1 MMKLS
6 FLSKKARLCVFLIIL
21 SFGLAWW
28 DYRLYTS
35 VGNVQREISNLK
47 QEEVKRGKHLMEVR
61 AFKRS
66 LNFFE
71 SPELEGWVVP
81 DGVLQSFLYAYHFFL
96 FNLPAKYPECT
107 VLKLGYFPKKVF
119 KVLVKGNDVCLSGL
133 EKEMERFPI
142 FSKVLPSAPENMDT
156 DGNDSGQ
163 GMEFIVYLR

>member
-1 MMKLS
+1 MLKPS
-6 FLSKKARLCVFLIIL
+6 FSSKKACLFVFLLIL
-21 SFGLAWW
+21 SSGLAWW

-35 VGNVQREISNLK
+35 VGTVQREISNLK

-61 AFKRS
+61 TFERS

-96 FNLPAKYPECT
+96 FNLPAKYPDCT
-107 VLKLGYFPKKVF
+107 VLKLGYFPEKII
-119 KVLVKGNDVCLSGL
+119 KVLVQGNDVCLSGL

-142 FSKVLPSAPENMDT
+142 FSKVLPSALKNMDT
-156 DGNDSGQ
+156 DGNESGQ
-163 GMEFIVYLR
+163 AMGFIVYLR